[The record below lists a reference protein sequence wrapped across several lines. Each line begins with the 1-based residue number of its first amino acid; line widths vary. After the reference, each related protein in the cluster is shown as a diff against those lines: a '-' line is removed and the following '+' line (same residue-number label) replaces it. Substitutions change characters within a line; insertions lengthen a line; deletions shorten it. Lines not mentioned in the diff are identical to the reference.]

1 MPSSVEAL
9 LGDLGGKVSYQLAWI
24 SSSYDFLSEVPESR
38 IITYG
43 GDSCVSDDMASLS
56 ECSVD
61 GDAAYFRIGDTGM
74 EIFLM
79 VPRAGAS
86 SC

>member
-1 MPSSVEAL
+1 MRP
-9 LGDLGGKVSYQLAWI
+9 
-24 SSSYDFLSEVPESR
+24 SYDFLTAVPDSSR
-38 IITYG
+38 IKYG
-43 GDSCVSDDMASLS
+43 GDYCVSDDMESLS

-61 GDAAYFRIGDTGM
+61 GDAAHFRIGDTGM
-74 EIFLM
+74 GTFLM